1 MKAVVLWLHLIGVT
15 FWVGGI
21 FVNLLVL
28 MHSLQAIS
36 PPERGR
42 LMGAFLKRLVPLA
55 WGAIALVVVT
65 GFIATNIVIGFPTLF
80 SFSTRYGNILL
91 VKIILTA
98 VMILNGAYL
107 GFVLG
112 PRIASFAP
120 PPGAPPPPGPGEGG
134 RPPGSPPE
142 LLRLQKRMN
151 TLSWV
156 QVGLAVAVL
165 LVVGLL

>member
-21 FVNLLVL
+21 FVNTLVL
-28 MHSLQAIS
+28 MPSLQAIS
-36 PPERGR
+36 PTERGK
-42 LMGAFLKRLVPLA
+42 LLGTFLKRLTPLV

-65 GFIATNIVIGFPTLF
+65 GFISTNDVIGFPTLF
-80 SFSTRYGNILL
+80 SFNTLYGNLLL
-91 VKIILTA
+91 VKIVLVV

-120 PPGAPPPPGPGEGG
+120 PPGAPPLPGPGEGG
-134 RPPGSPPE
+134 RPPGPPPE
-142 LLRLQKRMN
+142 LLRLQKQMN

-156 QVGLAVAVL
+156 QVGLAVAIL